1 MSGVSSI
8 GSSMTAASY
17 SPLDKNQD
25 GIVDAQELQEAAQS
39 GLLSASILNDEDS
52 DSSSSD
58 PSATDIFSGNLASM
72 LLQMQQANAGQS
84 GSSTSNDGSSDQSP
98 MDQLFASLD
107 SDQDGKISQK
117 EFVAGRPK
125 DMSESDAENL
135 FASIDAENT
144 GSLTKD
150 QFAEGLD
157 ALKSSDSSAADMLS
171 LEPASGGSTTSPA
184 TIAENAA
191 FSAFLSEMQDPSS
204 LYQNT
209 YGQYDPDQANSAAQ
223 AGNVAA

>member
-25 GIVDAQELQEAAQS
+25 GVVDAQELEAAAQS
-39 GLLSASILNDEDS
+39 GLLSASIVNDENGE
-52 DSSSSD
+52 SSSD
-58 PSATDIFSGNLASM
+58 PSATDVFSGNLASM
-72 LLQMQQANAGQS
+72 LLQMQQNTQS
-84 GSSTSNDGSSDQSP
+84 SSSTSGDGSSSESP

-107 SDQDGKISQK
+107 TNQDGTISQD

-125 DMSESDAENL
+125 DMSQSDAEAL
-135 FASIDAENT
+135 FKSLDTQNA
-144 GSLTKD
+144 GSLAKD

-157 ALKSSDSSAADMLS
+157 ALKSSDASAADMLS
-171 LEPASGGSTTSPA
+171 LEPSTSDSNPTDAA
-184 TIAENAA
+184 TLAKDQALDVLLNN
-191 FSAFLSEMQDPSS
+191 MQDPSS

-209 YGQYDPDQANSAAQ
+209 YGQYDPDQTD
-223 AGNVAA
+223 GVAV

>member
-25 GIVDAQELQEAAQS
+25 GVVDAQELEAAAQS
-39 GLLSASILNDEDS
+39 GLLSASVANDENGD
-52 DSSSSD
+52 SSSD
-58 PSATDIFSGNLASM
+58 PSATDVFSGNLASM
-72 LLQMQQANAGQS
+72 LLQMQQNSQS
-84 GSSTSNDGSSDQSP
+84 SSSTSTDGSSSVSP

-107 SDQDGKISQK
+107 TNQDGTISQN

-135 FASIDAENT
+135 FKSLDTQNA

-150 QFAEGLD
+150 QFAGGLD
-157 ALKSSDSSAADMLS
+157 ALKSSDASAADMLS
-171 LEPASGGSTTSPA
+171 LEPSTSDSNPTDAA
-184 TIAENAA
+184 TLAKDKALDVLLND
-191 FSAFLSEMQDPSS
+191 MQDPSS

-209 YGQYDPDQANSAAQ
+209 YGQYDLGQTD
-223 AGNVAA
+223 GVAA

>member
-25 GIVDAQELQEAAQS
+25 GVVDAQELEEAAQS

-52 DSSSSD
+52 NSSSD
-58 PSATDIFSGNLASM
+58 PSATDVFSGNLASM
-72 LLQMQQANAGQS
+72 LLQMQQNSQSS
-84 GSSTSNDGSSDQSP
+84 GSTSADGSSGESP

-107 SDQDGKISQK
+107 TDKDGKVSQD

-135 FASIDAENT
+135 FKSLDTQNA

-157 ALKSSDSSAADMLS
+157 ALKSSDASAADMLS
-171 LEPASGGSTTSPA
+171 LEPDTSGSSSTDDA
-184 TIAENAA
+184 TLAKDQALDVLLND
-191 FSAFLSEMQDPSS
+191 MQDPSS

-209 YGQYDPDQANSAAQ
+209 YGQYDPDQTDV
-223 AGNVAA
+223 VAA

>member
-1 MSGVSSI
+1 MSGVSSV

-25 GIVDAQELQEAAQS
+25 GVVDAQELQEAAQS

-52 DSSSSD
+52 DSSSD
-58 PSATDIFSGNLASM
+58 PSATDVFSGNLASM
-72 LLQMQQANAGQS
+72 LLQMQQSSAGQS
-84 GSSTSNDGSSDQSP
+84 GSSTSSDGSSDQSP

-107 SDQDGKISQK
+107 SNQDGKISET

-135 FASIDAENT
+135 FKSIDT
-144 GSLTKD
+144 QSSGSLTKD

-157 ALKSSDSSAADMLS
+157 VLQSSDTSAADMLS
-171 LEPASGGSTTSPA
+171 LESTSSSSSDTNSA
-184 TIAENAA
+184 TAAEN
-191 FSAFLSEMQDPSS
+191 SAMDVFLSQMQNPSN

-209 YGQYDPDQANSAAQ
+209 YGQYDPDQTS
-223 AGNVAA
+223 NVAA

>member
-25 GIVDAQELQEAAQS
+25 GVVDAQELQEAAQS

-52 DSSSSD
+52 DSSSD
-58 PSATDIFSGNLASM
+58 PSATDVFSGNLASM
-72 LLQMQQANAGQS
+72 LLQMQQSSAGQS
-84 GSSTSNDGSSDQSP
+84 GSSTSSDGSSDQSP

-107 SDQDGKISQK
+107 SNQDGKISET

-135 FASIDAENT
+135 FKSIDTQSSGA
-144 GSLTKD
+144 LTKD

-157 ALKSSDSSAADMLS
+157 VLKSSDTSAADMLS
-171 LEPASGGSTTSPA
+171 LEPASSSSGDTNSA
-184 TIAENAA
+184 TAAENSAMD
-191 FSAFLSEMQDPSS
+191 AFLSQMQNPTN

-209 YGQYDPDQANSAAQ
+209 YGQYDPDQTS
-223 AGNVAA
+223 GVAA

>member
-25 GIVDAQELQEAAQS
+25 GVVDAQELQEAAQS
-39 GLLSASILNDEDS
+39 GLLPASILNDEDS
-52 DSSSSD
+52 DSSSD
-58 PSATDIFSGNLASM
+58 PSATDVFSGNLASM
-72 LLQMQQANAGQS
+72 LLQMQQSSAGQS
-84 GSSTSNDGSSDQSP
+84 GSSTSSDGSSDQSP

-107 SDQDGKISQK
+107 SNQDGKISET

-135 FASIDAENT
+135 FKSIDTQSSGA
-144 GSLTKD
+144 LTKD

-157 ALKSSDSSAADMLS
+157 VLKSSDTSAADMLS
-171 LEPASGGSTTSPA
+171 LEPASSSSGDTNSA
-184 TIAENAA
+184 TAAENSAMD
-191 FSAFLSEMQDPSS
+191 AFLSQMQNPTN

-209 YGQYDPDQANSAAQ
+209 YGQYDPDQTS
-223 AGNVAA
+223 GVAA

>member
-25 GIVDAQELQEAAQS
+25 GVVDAQELQEAAQS
-39 GLLSASILNDEDS
+39 GLLSASILSDEDS
-52 DSSSSD
+52 DSSSD
-58 PSATDIFSGNLASM
+58 PSATDVFSGNLASM
-72 LLQMQQANAGQS
+72 LLQMQQDSQS
-84 GSSTSNDGSSDQSP
+84 GSSTSTDGSSDESP

-107 SDQDGKISQK
+107 TDQDGKITQA
-117 EFVAGRPK
+117 EFVAGRPT
-125 DMSESDAENL
+125 DMSESDAEDL
-135 FASIDAENT
+135 FKSLDTQNA

-157 ALKSSDSSAADMLS
+157 VLKSSDASAADMLS
-171 LEPASGGSTTSPA
+171 LEPSSSDSNPADAA
-184 TIAENAA
+184 TIAQDQAMDV
-191 FSAFLSEMQDPSS
+191 FLSGMQQNPSS

-209 YGQYDPDQANSAAQ
+209 YGQYDPDQTD
-223 AGNVAA
+223 GVAA

>member
-1 MSGVSSI
+1 
-8 GSSMTAASY
+8 MTAASY

-25 GIVDAQELQEAAQS
+25 GVVDAQELEEAAQS
-39 GLLSASILNDEDS
+39 GLLSASMLNDEDS
-52 DSSSSD
+52 NSSSD
-58 PSATDIFSGNLASM
+58 PSATDVFSGNLASM
-72 LLQMQQANAGQS
+72 LLQMQQNSQSS
-84 GSSTSNDGSSDQSP
+84 GSASADGSSGESP

-107 SDQDGKISQK
+107 TDKDGKVSQD

-135 FASIDAENT
+135 FNSLDTQNA

-157 ALKSSDSSAADMLS
+157 ALKSSDVSAADMLS
-171 LEPASGGSTTSPA
+171 LEPDTSGSSSTDDA
-184 TIAENAA
+184 TLAKDQALDVLLND
-191 FSAFLSEMQDPSS
+191 MQDPSS

-209 YGQYDPDQANSAAQ
+209 YGQYDPDQTDV
-223 AGNVAA
+223 VAA

>member
-1 MSGVSSI
+1 
-8 GSSMTAASY
+8 MTATSY

-25 GIVDAQELQEAAQS
+25 GVVDAQELQQAAQS

-52 DSSSSD
+52 DGSSD

-72 LLQMQQANAGQS
+72 LLQMQQASAGQS
-84 GSSTSNDGSSDQSP
+84 DSSTSSDGSPSQSP

-107 SDQDGKISQK
+107 ADQDGKISQK

-135 FASIDAENT
+135 FASIDAQNT
-144 GSLTKD
+144 GLLTKD

-157 ALKSSDSSAADMLS
+157 ALKSSDTSAADMLS
-171 LEPASGGSTTSPA
+171 LEPAAGDSETSPA
-184 TIAENAA
+184 TIAENAV
-191 FSAFLSEMQDPSS
+191 FNAFLSEMQDPSS

-209 YGQYDPDQANSAAQ
+209 YGQYDSDQANSAAQ
-223 AGNVAA
+223 TGSVAA

>member
-25 GIVDAQELQEAAQS
+25 GVVDAQELQEAAQS

-52 DSSSSD
+52 DSSSD

-72 LLQMQQANAGQS
+72 LLQMQQAGAGQS
-84 GSSTSNDGSSDQSP
+84 DSSASSDGSSDQSP

-107 SDQDGKISQK
+107 TDQDGKISQK

-135 FASIDAENT
+135 FASIDAQ
-144 GSLTKD
+144 GSGSVTKD

-171 LEPASGGSTTSPA
+171 LEPASGGAKPSSAKT
-184 TIAENAA
+184 AEDAA
-191 FSAFLSEMQDPSS
+191 FNAFLTEMQDPSS

-209 YGQYDPDQANSAAQ
+209 YGQYDADQTS
-223 AGNVAA
+223 NVTA

>member
-25 GIVDAQELQEAAQS
+25 GVVDAQELEAAAQS
-39 GLLSASILNDEDS
+39 GLLSASIVNDENGD
-52 DSSSSD
+52 SSSD
-58 PSATDIFSGNLASM
+58 PSATDVFSGNLASM
-72 LLQMQQANAGQS
+72 LLQMQQNSQS
-84 GSSTSNDGSSDQSP
+84 SSSTSGDGSSGESP

-107 SDQDGKISQK
+107 TNQDGTISQD

-125 DMSESDAENL
+125 DMSESDAEAL
-135 FASIDAENT
+135 FKSLDTQNA

-157 ALKSSDSSAADMLS
+157 ALKSSDASAADMLS
-171 LEPASGGSTTSPA
+171 LEPSTSDSNPTDAA
-184 TIAENAA
+184 TLVKDQALDVLLNN
-191 FSAFLSEMQDPSS
+191 MQDPSS

-209 YGQYDPDQANSAAQ
+209 YGQYDPDQTD
-223 AGNVAA
+223 GVAA

>member
-1 MSGVSSI
+1 
-8 GSSMTAASY
+8 MTAASY

-25 GIVDAQELQEAAQS
+25 GVVDAQELQEAAQS

-52 DSSSSD
+52 NSD
-58 PSATDIFSGNLASM
+58 PSATDVFSGNLASM
-72 LLQMQQANAGQS
+72 LLQMQQGSASQS
-84 GSSTSNDGSSDQSP
+84 GSSTSTDGSSDQSP

-107 SDQDGKISQK
+107 SDQDGKVSET

-135 FASIDAENT
+135 FQSIDAQGS

-157 ALKSSDSSAADMLS
+157 ALKSSDASAADMLS
-171 LEPASGGSTTSPA
+171 LEPASSSSTDTNSVTA
-184 TIAENAA
+184 AEDAA
-191 FSAFLSEMQDPSS
+191 MDAFLSQMQNPTS

-209 YGQYDPDQANSAAQ
+209 YGQYDPDQAS
-223 AGNVAA
+223 GVAA

>member
-25 GIVDAQELQEAAQS
+25 GVVDAQELQEAAQS
-39 GLLSASILNDEDS
+39 GLLSASILSDEDS
-52 DSSSSD
+52 DSSSD
-58 PSATDIFSGNLASM
+58 PSATDVFSGNLASM
-72 LLQMQQANAGQS
+72 LLQMQQDSQS
-84 GSSTSNDGSSDQSP
+84 GSATSTDGSSNESP

-107 SDQDGKISQK
+107 TDQDGKITQD
-117 EFVAGRPK
+117 EFVAGRPA
-125 DMSESDAENL
+125 DMSESDAGDL
-135 FASIDAENT
+135 FKSLDTQNT

-157 ALKSSDSSAADMLS
+157 VLKSSDASAADMLS
-171 LEPASGGSTTSPA
+171 LEPSSSDSNPADAA
-184 TIAENAA
+184 TIAQDQAMDV
-191 FSAFLSEMQDPSS
+191 FLSGMQQNPSS

-209 YGQYDPDQANSAAQ
+209 YGQYDPDQTD
-223 AGNVAA
+223 GVAA